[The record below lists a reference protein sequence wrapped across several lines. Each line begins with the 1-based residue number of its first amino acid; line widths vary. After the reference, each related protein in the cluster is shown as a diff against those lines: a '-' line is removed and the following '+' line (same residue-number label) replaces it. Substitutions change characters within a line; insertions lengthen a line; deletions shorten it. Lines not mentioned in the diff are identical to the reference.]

1 MRESRAGRYC
11 EDTTKEGLPC
21 PANARRR
28 PDPDG
33 RHRCPQHTLEP
44 SVREAIQLSR
54 QRAGLITSGTRPADV
69 VFERFQT
76 AEDLDALF
84 DEGLSV
90 LRSEL
95 RARKADKA
103 RVTGAIA
110 TLADAKI
117 RLKSLEF
124 TARALGRLKPGALA
138 EAAS

>member
-1 MRESRAGRYC
+1 MSQSRTGHRC

-33 RHRCPQHTLEP
+33 RHRCPQHTIEP

-54 QRAGLITSGTRPADV
+54 VRAGLVTSGTRPADV

-76 AEDLDALF
+76 AEDLDTLF

-95 RARKADKA
+95 RVRKADKA

-110 TLADAKI
+110 TLADAKL

-124 TARALGRLKPGALA
+124 TARALGRLRPGLS